1 MTFAEELN
9 QILPADLPHRE
20 RVVALTARHLDIIV
34 EANQVLNL
42 TRIVGEREAAIKH
55 VLDSVMPWRLFSGA
69 AVVVDAGTGAGLP
82 GIPLALVLPDTKF
95 VLLESIQKKT
105 RFVDFAITTLGIKN
119 ATALPLRAEEWL
131 KLNRADIITA
141 RAMAPLA
148 RAIPLFAPALKQG
161 SRAFLYK
168 GPDVETE
175 IAAAASEIR
184 KRHLSVR
191 EILRYTLPDD
201 LGTRTIVEVVQGNQD
216 A

>member
-9 QILPADLPHRE
+9 QLLPADLPHRE
-20 RVVALTARHLDIIV
+20 RVVALSAHHLDLIV
-34 EANQVLNL
+34 EANRVLNL

-69 AVVVDAGTGAGLP
+69 AVVVDAGSGAGLP
-82 GIPLALVLPDTKF
+82 GIPLALVLPETKF
-95 VLLESIQKKT
+95 ILLESIQKKT
-105 RFVDFAITTLGIKN
+105 RFVEFAIATLGLEN
-119 ATALPLRAEEWL
+119 ATALPVRAEDWL
-131 KLNRADIITA
+131 KLNHADIITA
-141 RAMAPLA
+141 RAMAPLE

-161 SRAFLYK
+161 SRALLYK
-168 GPDVETE
+168 GPDLEAE

-184 KRHLSVR
+184 KRRVSVR

-201 LGTRTIVEVVQGNQD
+201 SGTRTIVEVVQGNQD